1 MNIRC
6 GEVKEKVNEMAKG
19 PKYRV
24 PFRRRREGKTNYHR
38 RLRLIQSRRNRLV
51 VRCSNKHTIVQV
63 VESRIEGDKILTH
76 VHTQQLAK
84 EFNWKQNLG
93 NLPSS
98 YLAGYLC
105 GLHAK
110 KIGISD
116 AIVDVG
122 ILVHDNRV
130 KAAVK
135 GFLDTGIEVPV
146 EESWFFNGIEE
157 RIKGVHIAE
166 YAKQLKKEN
175 SSLYKKKFSAV
186 LKKKG
191 DPTKIDSDF
200 EKILKEIESKV

>member
-1 MNIRC
+1 
-6 GEVKEKVNEMAKG
+6 MAKG

-38 RLRLIQSRRNRLV
+38 RLKLIQSRRNRLV

-63 VESRIEGDKILTH
+63 VKSKIEGDQILNQA
-76 VHTQQLAK
+76 HTQQLFK
-84 EFNWKQNLG
+84 EFGWAHNLG
-93 NLPSS
+93 NLPSA

-105 GLHAK
+105 GLRAK
-110 KIGISD
+110 KAGIED

-146 EESWFFNGIEE
+146 EESWFFNDIEE

-166 YAKQLKKEN
+166 YATLLKKEN
-175 SSLYKKKFSAV
+175 SAEFKKKFSSI

-191 DPTKIDSDF
+191 DPTKINEDF
-200 EKILKEIESKV
+200 EKIVKEMEKKV